1 MRPVVAC
8 KGTTCQYGL
17 LDSYALSDKIH
28 ERFFHGYASV
38 KLPHK
43 FKIAVGGCPN
53 NCVKPDLNDFGI
65 VGQRVPAIDLEKC
78 RGCKI
83 CQVSLACPVEASQVV
98 DGKLVIDPDKCNNCG
113 RCVGKCPFKASEES
127 VYGYRVYIGGRWGKR
142 VAHGQKLDKIFLDEE
157 EVLSV
162 LEKAIL
168 LFREQGN
175 TGERFAD
182 TISRL
187 GFENV
192 QAQLMAD
199 DLLSRK
205 EAILGAKVHLK
216 GGATC

>member
-1 MRPVVAC
+1 M
-8 KGTTCQYGL
+8 
-17 LDSYALSDKIH
+17 
-28 ERFFHGYASV
+28 
-38 KLPHK
+38 
-43 FKIAVGGCPN
+43 
-53 NCVKPDLNDFGI
+53 
-65 VGQRVPAIDLEKC
+65 
-78 RGCKI
+78 
-83 CQVSLACPVEASQVV
+83 
-98 DGKLVIDPDKCNNCG
+98 
-113 RCVGKCPFKASEES
+113 
-127 VYGYRVYIGGRWGKR
+127 
-142 VAHGQKLDKIFLDEE
+142 AHGQKLDKIFLDEE

-199 DLLSRK
+199 DLLARK
-205 EAILGAKVHLK
+205 EEILGAKVHLK